1 MNMKKLVTHY
11 RSSAL
16 FRHLTW
22 VLLIKVILLWGLWL
36 CIVKP
41 QKQHPD
47 TESVFRH
54 LVSVS
59 AQTPAKTG
67 GSK

>member
-1 MNMKKLVTHY
+1 MNMKKLMAHY
-11 RSSAL
+11 RNSGL

-22 VLLIKVILLWGLWL
+22 VLLIKVVLLWVLWL

-54 LVSVS
+54 LTAV
-59 AQTPAKTG
+59 PARSPAETG

>member
-11 RSSAL
+11 RSSVL

-22 VLLIKVILLWGLWL
+22 VLLIKLILLWMLWL

-47 TESVFRH
+47 IESVFRH
-54 LVSVS
+54 LVNVS
-59 AQTPAKTG
+59 AQSPAETG